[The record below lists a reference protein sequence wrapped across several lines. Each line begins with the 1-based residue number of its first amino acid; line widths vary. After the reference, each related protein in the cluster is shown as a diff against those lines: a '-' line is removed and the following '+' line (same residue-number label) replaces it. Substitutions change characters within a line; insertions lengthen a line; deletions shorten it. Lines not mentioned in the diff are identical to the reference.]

1 MHSGWYVCAL
11 TPSTAHRYH
20 ASIARGPAA
29 PTWRM
34 TLETEAC
41 CPDLRL
47 VQAPAPAL
55 GRAVAW
61 ARRVQGPGGS
71 TAGPSRRILPRRS
84 GLASSPL
91 SSLRTSV
98 IWLPDT
104 GLRATACT
112 TTASSP
118 WMWYDCCEVAVSVL
132 PLTRCHAQSSL
143 HDNLQSNRLS
153 AFFESVYKR
162 AVAREEGIV
171 PRSAGGALHRRGA
184 GPRSD
189 TPGATMGASLCTP
202 TRLIAPAHGGG
213 VANTPVSA
221 SSNSPFVVITS

>member
-1 MHSGWYVCAL
+1 MGAPRSRSGWFNRRPK
-11 TPSTAHRYH
+11 PSYSAAEKRLGELPIIIVANKCDLAAGH
-20 ASIARGPAA
+20 GPA
-29 PTWRM
+29 RDSM
-34 TLETEAC
+34 HDYGIESV
-41 CPDLRL
+41 DVVRL
-47 VQAPAPAL
+47 
-55 GRAVAW
+55 
-61 ARRVQGPGGS
+61 
-71 TAGPSRRILPRRS
+71 
-84 GLASSPL
+84 
-91 SSLRTSV
+91 
-98 IWLPDT
+98 
-104 GLRATACT
+104 
-112 TTASSP
+112 
-118 WMWYDCCEVAVSVL
+118 CCEVAVSVL

-171 PRSAGGALHRRGA
+171 PRGAGGALHRRGA

-189 TPGATMGASLCTP
+189 TPGAAMGASLCTP